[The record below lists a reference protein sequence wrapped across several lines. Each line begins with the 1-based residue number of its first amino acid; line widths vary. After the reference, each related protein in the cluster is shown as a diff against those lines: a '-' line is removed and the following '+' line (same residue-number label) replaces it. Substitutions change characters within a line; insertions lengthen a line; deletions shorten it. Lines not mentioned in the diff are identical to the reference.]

1 VLEEYRQQLADARA
15 EADLEA
21 TMARV
26 RADLRRQVAD
36 LAVTLAEKVVE
47 RSLDHQAHL
56 DLVNRY
62 IDEVDVMPAG
72 SRR

>member
-1 VLEEYRQQLADARA
+1 
-15 EADLEA
+15 
-21 TMARV
+21 MARV